1 MGVHTEPLTE
11 DYWNS
16 SLDNGPIHGL
26 GEFIGCNR
34 WQQLNRY
41 FYYIKPKE
49 EDNNPFEN
57 TFQRVEDL
65 SEYLRLRCRKF
76 YGPGIYLA
84 VDEVIER
91 FTGYTNEIINIPTK
105 PTPEGYKIWILG
117 NQGYVL
123 DWLFHAKGVSKG
135 PYDIDEYFIKEEGFT
150 KTEAVVLDLLL
161 QEDDETK
168 QRLYP
173 PHRHVVQLNNLFT
186 SIKLL

>member
-1 MGVHTEPLTE
+1 M
-11 DYWNS
+11 
-16 SLDNGPIHGL
+16 
-26 GEFIGCNR
+26 
-34 WQQLNRY
+34 
-41 FYYIKPKE
+41 
-49 EDNNPFEN
+49 
-57 TFQRVEDL
+57 
-65 SEYLRLRCRKF
+65 
-76 YGPGIYLA
+76 
-84 VDEVIER
+84 IER

-173 PHRHVVQLNNLFT
+173 PHRHVV
-186 SIKLL
+186 